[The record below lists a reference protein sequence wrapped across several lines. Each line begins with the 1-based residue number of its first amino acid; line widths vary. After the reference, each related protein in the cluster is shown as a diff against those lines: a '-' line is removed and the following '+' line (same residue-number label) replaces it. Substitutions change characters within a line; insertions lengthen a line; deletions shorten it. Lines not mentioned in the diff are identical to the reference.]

1 MRGAKQN
8 SIKAMKAFTEI
19 SIAERLIISG
29 NIKEAANRL
38 LQATVLM
45 LSMLTSEEL
54 KFMMELADKI
64 AEQEV
69 REEWAEK
76 NSPQATDIAHG
87 E

>member
-1 MRGAKQN
+1 
-8 SIKAMKAFTEI
+8 MKAFTEI

-38 LQATVLM
+38 LQAKVLM

-54 KFMMELADKI
+54 KFMMELADKT

-69 REEWAEK
+69 REEWKEK

-87 E
+87 

>member
-8 SIKAMKAFTEI
+8 SIKAMKAFTAI
-19 SIAERLIISG
+19 SIAEHLINSG
-29 NIKEAANRL
+29 EFKEAADRL
-38 LQATVLM
+38 LQAKVLM

-69 REEWAEK
+69 REEWTEK